1 MTPNLVDV
9 AAAIEAERLRRA
21 RMPRAGRRLRA
32 DRTTR
37 VRARAAS
44 NNL

>member
-1 MTPNLVDV
+1 MTPYLVGV
-9 AAAIEAERLRRA
+9 AAATDAERLRQA
-21 RMPRAGRRLRA
+21 RMTRAGRRLRA
-32 DRTTR
+32 DRTR